1 MKYSLILAV
10 FALVAILSVSAT
22 VDPILLKWQEFKNK
36 YNKVYANGKEETRRF
51 NIFKKNS
58 HLIEEI
64 NHSNLSFTA
73 GMNQY
78 GDLTNQEFVAK
89 VNGYKSDPNRVRNE
103 APITP
108 LKSTPACPAGTSNGI
123 TCDWRIAGAVTPI
136 KNQGQCGGCWAFSAV
151 ASTEG
156 QHFFSTNNLVSLS
169 EQNLIDCSG
178 KEGNEGCNGGLMDD
192 AFEYV
197 IKNGGIDTEAS
208 YPYEAAN
215 GRCVYRAADSGATLT
230 SFKDIPSGNEA
241 ALTTAIQTVGP
252 ISVAIDASHN
262 SFQFY
267 RTGVYFE
274 PACSTSQLDHGVTA
288 VGYGALNGADFYLVK
303 NSWGTDW
310 GMQGY
315 ILMSRNRN
323 NNCGIATDAS
333 YPIV

>member
-1 MKYSLILAV
+1 MKYITLLLAL
-10 FALVAILSVSAT
+10 FIAFVAVNAT

-36 YNKVYANGKEETRRF
+36 YNKVYANSQEENRRF
-51 NIFKKNS
+51 NIFKKNVQ
-58 HLIEEI
+58 LIDQTNRRNLTYTVGI
-64 NHSNLSFTA
+64 NHFA
-73 GMNQY
+73 
-78 GDLTNQEFVAK
+78 DLTNAEFVSK
-89 VNGYKSDPNRVRNE
+89 MNGFKSNPNRLRNE

-108 LKSTPACPAGTSNGI
+108 LKSTPACPAGTSNGL
-123 TCDWRIAGAVTPI
+123 TCDWRVAGAVTPI

-169 EQNLIDCSG
+169 EQNLIDCSDP
-178 KEGNEGCNGGLMDD
+178 EGNEGCNGGLMDD
-192 AFEYV
+192 AFKYI

-208 YPYEAAN
+208 YPYKAVN
-215 GRCVYRAADSGATLT
+215 GRCHYAAANSGATLA
-230 SFKDIPSGNEA
+230 SFKDVQAGSESALA
-241 ALTTAIQTVGP
+241 AAIQSVGP

-267 RTGVYFE
+267 RSGVYYE

-288 VGYGALNGADFYLVK
+288 VGLGALNGADYYLVK

-310 GMQGY
+310 GMAGF
-315 ILMSRNRN
+315 IFMSRNRN